1 MSTSFRPTVLAL
13 SLAAAFPLQALAQAD
28 LAGSSTPGTT
38 APDTQLA
45 VLPPVVITAPT
56 MQTPLVTQFN
66 PRAPQQPL
74 PANDGASLLKTIPGM
89 SVIRKGG
96 TDGDPLFRGMAA
108 SRLNILIDGEH
119 ILGGCGMRMDP
130 PTAYVFPD
138 TFDKVSLIKGPQSVE
153 HGPGASAGTVL
164 FERKPT
170 YFREPGTE
178 FKAAVTGANFN
189 RYDTYVDAKAGTS
202 LGYVQMQATEA
213 ASGDYKDGD
222 GTTVNS
228 AYRRRSLSTA
238 VSWTPDEHTRLELS
252 AIESRARAAY
262 ADRSMDG
269 SKFDRSN
276 VALKFETTHMTGLLN
291 AVDAQIYHNYVD
303 HVMDNYTLRSFT
315 PSMMMPNPMSSNPDR
330 ETTGGRIAV
339 TLRPD
344 DLHKIVL
351 GVDQQSNIH
360 TLRKSGMGGDLV
372 SPYATQPREE
382 DARFHN
388 LGVFG
393 ELTHF
398 FNEERRLVA
407 GLRQDQWEA
416 RDQRATISSG
426 MMSLGANPTANLT
439 RDKALQSGFIR
450 YEHDMGAHTQSY
462 IGLGYTERAPD
473 YWELFSKEALNS
485 TSAFDSVKPE
495 KTTQLDVGVTNRQGP
510 WDTFASA
517 YISQVQDYILIQSN
531 VIKPAGM
538 GSRTTTIAR
547 NIDARTWGGEIGAHY
562 KLTPQWTA
570 LGSLAYVNGH
580 NRTDDRALGQIPPME
595 ARLGLNWQRGAWSA
609 GSLLRLVASQHRYAV
624 NEGNIVGQDL
634 GATGGF
640 GVASLNGSYAWSKA
654 VKLSAGVDNLFDK
667 TYAEA
672 ISRGGANVSGY
683 DTTTRINEPGRTWW
697 LKLQVALD

>member
-1 MSTSFRPTVLAL
+1 MDGFASEERPFMSTSFRPTALAL
-13 SLAAAFPLQALAQAD
+13 SLAVAFPLHALAQAD
-28 LAGSSTPGTT
+28 TSTTPPREASG
-38 APDTQLA
+38 ALDE
-45 VLPPVVITAPT
+45 LPPVVITAPT

-66 PRAPQQPL
+66 PRDPQQPL

-96 TDGDPLFRGMAA
+96 TDGDPVFRGMAA

-170 YFREPGTE
+170 YFRKPGAE
-178 FKAAVTGANFN
+178 FKAAVTGASFK
-189 RYDTYVDAKAGTS
+189 RYDTYVDAKAGTP
-202 LGYVQMQATEA
+202 LGYVQAQATEA
-213 ASGDYKDGD
+213 ASGDYEDGD
-222 GTTVNS
+222 GTRVNS
-228 AYRRRSLSTA
+228 AYRRRSLSAA
-238 VSWTPDEHTRLELS
+238 VGWTPDEYTRLELS
-252 AIESRARAAY
+252 AIESRAKAAY

-276 VALKFETTHMTGLLN
+276 VSLKFEKTHMHGLLN
-291 AVDAQIYHNYVD
+291 AVEAQVYNNYVD
-303 HVMDNYTLRSFT
+303 HVMDNYTLRT
-315 PSMMMPNPMSSNPDR
+315 PTSTPMSSNPDR
-330 ETTGGRIAV
+330 ETTGGRLAV

-344 DLHKIVL
+344 DVHKIVL
-351 GVDQQSNIH
+351 GVDQQTNIH

-372 SPYATQPREE
+372 TSYATQARME

-388 LGVFG
+388 LGLFG
-393 ELTHF
+393 EVTHLI
-398 FNEERRLVA
+398 NDEQRVVA
-407 GLRQDQWEA
+407 GLRRDQWEA
-416 RDQRATISSG
+416 KDRRTTLSSG
-426 MMSLGANPTANLT
+426 MMSLGPNPTAGLS
-439 RDKALQSGFIR
+439 RDESLHSGFVR
-450 YEHDMGAHTQSY
+450 YEHDLGEHTQSY
-462 IGLGYTERAPD
+462 LGLGYTERAPD

-485 TSAFDSVKPE
+485 ISAFNSVKPE
-495 KTTQLDVGVTNRQGP
+495 KTTQLDVGVTHRQGP

-531 VIKPAGM
+531 VVKGM
-538 GSRTTTIAR
+538 RTATVAR
-547 NIDARTWGGEIGAHY
+547 NVDARTWGAEVGAHY
-562 KLTPQWTA
+562 KVTPQWTA

-580 NRTDDRALGQIPPME
+580 NRSDDRALGQIPPLE

-609 GSLLRLVASQHRYAV
+609 GSLLRLVASQHRYAI

-634 GATGGF
+634 GRSGGF
-640 GVASLNGSYAWSKA
+640 GVASLHGGYAWSKA
-654 VKLSAGVDNLFDK
+654 VKLSVGIDNLFDK

-672 ISRGGANVSGY
+672 ISRGGSGVSGY
-683 DTTTRINEPGRTWW
+683 DTTYRVNEPGRTGW
-697 LKLQVALD
+697 LKVQVALD

>member
-38 APDTQLA
+38 APDAQLA

-66 PRAPQQPL
+66 PRDPQQPL

-153 HGPGASAGTVL
+153 HGAGASAGTVL

-170 YFREPGTE
+170 YFRQPGAE
-178 FKAAVTGANFN
+178 FKAAVTGASFN
-189 RYDTYVDAKAGTS
+189 RYDTYVDAKAGTP
-202 LGYVQMQATEA
+202 LGYVQVQATEA
-213 ASGDYKDGD
+213 ASGDYEDGD
-222 GTTVNS
+222 GTQVNS
-228 AYRRRSLSTA
+228 AYRRRSLSA
-238 VSWTPDEHTRLELS
+238 SVGWTPDEHTRLELS
-252 AIESRARAAY
+252 AIESRAKAAY

-276 VALKFETTHMTGLLN
+276 VGIKFEKTHMSGLLN
-291 AVDAQIYHNYVD
+291 AVEAQLYYNYVD
-303 HVMDNYTLRSFT
+303 HVMDNYTLRTFV

-344 DLHKIVL
+344 DVHKIVL
-351 GVDQQSNIH
+351 GVDQQTNIH

-372 SPYATQPREE
+372 NSYANQTRVE

-388 LGVFG
+388 LGLFG
-393 ELTHF
+393 EVTHVLS
-398 FNEERRLVA
+398 NEQRVVG

-416 RDQRATISSG
+416 RDRRTTLSSG
-426 MMSLGANPTANLT
+426 MMNLGANPTANQT
-439 RDKALQSGFIR
+439 RDKTLHSGFVR
-450 YEHDMGAHTQSY
+450 YEHDLGEHTQSY
-462 IGLGYTERAPD
+462 VGLGYTERAPD
-473 YWELFSKEALNS
+473 YWELFSKESLS
-485 TSAFDSVKPE
+485 SISAFDRVNPE
-495 KTTQLDVGVTNRQGP
+495 KTTQIDVGVTHQQGP

-517 YISQVQDYILIQSN
+517 YVSQVQDYILIQSN
-531 VIKPAGM
+531 VVKGM
-538 GSRTTTIAR
+538 RSTTVAR
-547 NIDARTWGGEIGAHY
+547 NVDARTWGGEIGAHY

-580 NRTDDRALGQIPPME
+580 NRTDDRALGQIPPLE

-634 GATGGF
+634 GRTGGF
-640 GVASLNGSYAWSKA
+640 GVASLHGGYAWSKA

>member
-1 MSTSFRPTVLAL
+1 MSTSFRPTALAL
-13 SLAAAFPLQALAQAD
+13 ALAVAFPLHAIAQAGTST
-28 LAGSSTPGTT
+28 LPSSK
-38 APDTQLA
+38 ASDALE

-66 PRAPQQPL
+66 PRDPQQPL

-96 TDGDPLFRGMAA
+96 TDGDPVFRGMAA
-108 SRLNILIDGEH
+108 SRLNILIDGEQ

-138 TFDKVSLIKGPQSVE
+138 TFDKVSLIKGPQSVK
-153 HGPGASAGTVL
+153 HGPGGSAGTVL

-170 YFREPGTE
+170 YFSKPGAE
-178 FKAAVTGANFN
+178 FKASVTGASFK

-202 LGYVQMQATEA
+202 LGYVQAQATEA
-213 ASGDYKDGD
+213 ASGDYEDGNS
-222 GTTVNS
+222 TQVNS
-228 AYRRRSLSTA
+228 AYHRRNLSAA
-238 VSWTPDEHTRLELS
+238 VGWTPDEHTRLELS

-276 VALKFETTHMTGLLN
+276 VGLKFEKTHMSGVLN
-291 AVDAQIYHNYVD
+291 AVEAQVYYNYVD
-303 HVMDNYTLRSFT
+303 HVMDNYTLRQFV
-315 PSMMMPNPMSSNPDR
+315 PSMMMPNPMTSNPDR
-330 ETTGGRIAV
+330 ETTGGRVAV

-344 DLHKIVL
+344 DVHKIVL
-351 GVDQQSNIH
+351 GVDQQTNIH

-372 SPYATQPREE
+372 TPYTTQPRME

-388 LGVFG
+388 LGLFG
-393 ELTHF
+393 EVTHVLSD
-398 FNEERRLVA
+398 EQRVVA

-416 RDQRATISSG
+416 RDRRATVSSG
-426 MMSLGANPTANLT
+426 MMNLGANPTAGQS
-439 RDKALQSGFIR
+439 RDKTLHSGFLR
-450 YEHDMGAHTQSY
+450 YEHDLGEHTQSY

-473 YWELFSKEALNS
+473 YWELFNKETQTS
-485 TSAFDSVKPE
+485 ISAFDSVKPE
-495 KTTQLDVGVTNRQGP
+495 KTTQLDIGVTHQQGT

-517 YISQVQDYILIQSN
+517 YVSQVQDYVLIQAN
-531 VIKPAGM
+531 VLKPAGM
-538 GSRTTTIAR
+538 GTRPATVAR
-547 NIDARTWGGEIGAHY
+547 NVDARTWGAEVGAHY
-562 KLTPQWTA
+562 KVTPQWTA
-570 LGSLAYVNGH
+570 LGSLAYVNGQ
-580 NRTDDRALGQIPPME
+580 NRTDERALGQIPPLE

-634 GATGGF
+634 GRTGGF
-640 GVASLNGSYAWSKA
+640 GIASLHGGYAWSKA
-654 VKLSAGVDNLFDK
+654 VKLSVGIDNLFDK

-672 ISRGGANVSGY
+672 ISRGGADISGY
-683 DTTTRINEPGRTWW
+683 EKTTRVNEPGRTWW
-697 LKLQVALD
+697 LKVQVALD

>member
-28 LAGSSTPGTT
+28 LPGSSTPDTT
-38 APDTQLA
+38 APDAQLA

-66 PRAPQQPL
+66 PRDPQQPL

-170 YFREPGTE
+170 YFRQPGAE
-178 FKAAVTGANFN
+178 FKAAVTGASFN
-189 RYDTYVDAKAGTS
+189 RYDTYVDAKAGTP
-202 LGYVQMQATEA
+202 LGYVQVQATEA
-213 ASGDYKDGD
+213 ASGDYEDGD
-222 GTTVNS
+222 GTQVNS
-228 AYRRRSLSTA
+228 AYRRRSLSA
-238 VSWTPDEHTRLELS
+238 SVGWTPDEHTRLELS
-252 AIESRARAAY
+252 AIESRAKAAY
-262 ADRSMDG
+262 ADRTMDG

-276 VALKFETTHMTGLLN
+276 VGLKFEKTHMSGVLN
-291 AVDAQIYHNYVD
+291 AVEAQVYYNYVD
-303 HVMDNYTLRSFT
+303 HVMDNYTLRT
-315 PSMMMPNPMSSNPDR
+315 PTSTPMSSNPDR
-330 ETTGGRIAV
+330 ETTGGRVAV

-344 DLHKIVL
+344 DVHKIVL
-351 GVDQQSNIH
+351 GVDQQTNIH
-360 TLRKSGMGGDLV
+360 TLRKSGMPDGDLV
-372 SPYATQPREE
+372 SPYTSQPRME

-388 LGVFG
+388 LGLFG
-393 ELTHF
+393 EVTHVLSDAQ
-398 FNEERRLVA
+398 RVVA

-416 RDQRATISSG
+416 RDRRATLSSG
-426 MMSLGANPTANLT
+426 MTDLGANPTANQT
-439 RDKALQSGFIR
+439 RDKTLHSGFLR
-450 YEHDMGAHTQSY
+450 YEHDLGEHTQSY

-485 TSAFDSVKPE
+485 ISAFDGVKPE
-495 KTTQLDVGVTNRQGP
+495 KTTQLDLGVTHQEGP

-517 YISQVQDYILIQSN
+517 YISQVQDYILVQSK
-531 VIKPAGM
+531 VSKGA
-538 GSRTTTIAR
+538 RTGITIAR
-547 NIDARTWGGEIGAHY
+547 NVDARTWGGEVGAHY
-562 KLTPQWTA
+562 KVTPQWTA
-570 LGSLAYVNGH
+570 LGSLAYVNGQ
-580 NRTDDRALGQIPPME
+580 NRTDDRALGQIPPLE

-634 GATGGF
+634 GRTGGF

-654 VKLSAGVDNLFDK
+654 IKLSAGVDNLFNK

-672 ISRGGANVSGY
+672 ISRGGSGVSGY
-683 DTTTRINEPGRTWW
+683 DTTYRINEPGRTWW

>member
-1 MSTSFRPTVLAL
+1 MSTSFRPTALAL
-13 SLAAAFPLQALAQAD
+13 SLAVAFPLHTLAQAD
-28 LAGSSTPGTT
+28 TSAKPSREAPGVL
-38 APDTQLA
+38 D

-66 PRAPQQPL
+66 PRDPQQPL

-96 TDGDPLFRGMAA
+96 TDGDPVFRGMSA

-170 YFREPGTE
+170 YFRKPGAE
-178 FKAAVTGANFN
+178 FKAALTGASFK
-189 RYDTYVDAKAGTS
+189 RYDTYVDAKAGTP
-202 LGYVQMQATEA
+202 LGYVQAQATEA
-213 ASGDYKDGD
+213 ASGDYEDGN
-222 GTTVNS
+222 GTQVNS
-228 AYRRRSLSTA
+228 AYRRRSLSAA
-238 VSWTPDEHTRLELS
+238 VGWTPDEYTRLELS
-252 AIESRARAAY
+252 AIESRAKAAY
-262 ADRSMDG
+262 ADRTMDG

-276 VALKFETTHMTGLLN
+276 VSLTFEKTHMHGLLN
-291 AVDAQIYHNYVD
+291 AVEAQVYNNYVD
-303 HVMDNYTLRSFT
+303 HVMDNYTLRQFVS
-315 PSMMMPNPMSSNPDR
+315 SMMMPNPMSSNPDR
-330 ETTGGRIAV
+330 ETTGGRVAV

-344 DLHKIVL
+344 DVHKIVL
-351 GVDQQSNIH
+351 GVDQQTNIH

-372 SPYATQPREE
+372 TSYATQQRME

-388 LGVFG
+388 LGLFG
-393 ELTHF
+393 EVTHLL
-398 FNEERRLVA
+398 NDEQRVVA
-407 GLRQDQWEA
+407 GLRRDQWEA
-416 RDQRATISSG
+416 KDRRTTMSSG
-426 MMSLGANPTANLT
+426 MMSLGANPTAGLS
-439 RDKALQSGFIR
+439 RDESLHSGFLR
-450 YEHDMGAHTQSY
+450 YEHDLGEHTQSY

-485 TSAFDSVKPE
+485 ISAFDKVKPE
-495 KTTQLDVGVTNRQGP
+495 KTTQLDVGVTHRQGP

-517 YISQVQDYILIQSN
+517 YVSQVQDYILIQSN
-531 VIKPAGM
+531 VVKGM
-538 GSRTTTIAR
+538 RTAAVAR
-547 NIDARTWGGEIGAHY
+547 NVDARTWGAEVGAHY
-562 KLTPQWTA
+562 KVTPQWTA
-570 LGSLAYVNGH
+570 LGSLAYVNGQ
-580 NRTDDRALGQIPPME
+580 NRSDDRALGQIPPLE

-634 GATGGF
+634 GRSGGF
-640 GVASLNGSYAWSKA
+640 AVASLHAGYAWSKA
-654 VKLSAGVDNLFDK
+654 VKLSVGVDNLFDK

-672 ISRGGANVSGY
+672 ISRGGSGISGY
-683 DTTTRINEPGRTWW
+683 DTTYRVNEPGRTGW
-697 LKLQVALD
+697 LKVQVALD

>member
-28 LAGSSTPGTT
+28 LPGSSTPDTT
-38 APDTQLA
+38 APDAQLA

-66 PRAPQQPL
+66 PRDPQQPL

-170 YFREPGTE
+170 YFRQPGAE
-178 FKAAVTGANFN
+178 FKAAVTGASFN
-189 RYDTYVDAKAGTS
+189 RYDTYVDAKAGTP
-202 LGYVQMQATEA
+202 LGYVQVQATEA
-213 ASGDYKDGD
+213 ASGDYEDGD
-222 GTTVNS
+222 GTQVNS
-228 AYRRRSLSTA
+228 AYRRRSLSA
-238 VSWTPDEHTRLELS
+238 SVGWTPDEHTRLELS
-252 AIESRARAAY
+252 AIESRAKAAY

-276 VALKFETTHMTGLLN
+276 VGIKFEKTHMSGLLN
-291 AVDAQIYHNYVD
+291 AVEAQLYYNYVD
-303 HVMDNYTLRSFT
+303 HVMDNYTLRTFV

-344 DLHKIVL
+344 DVHKIVL
-351 GVDQQSNIH
+351 GVDQQTNIH

-372 SPYATQPREE
+372 NSYANQTRVE

-388 LGVFG
+388 LGLFG
-393 ELTHF
+393 EVTHVLS
-398 FNEERRLVA
+398 NEQRVVG

-416 RDQRATISSG
+416 RDRRTTLSSG
-426 MMSLGANPTANLT
+426 MMNLGANPTANQT
-439 RDKALQSGFIR
+439 RDKTLHSGFVR
-450 YEHDMGAHTQSY
+450 YEHDLGEHTQSY
-462 IGLGYTERAPD
+462 VGLGYTERAPD
-473 YWELFSKEALNS
+473 YWELFSKESLS
-485 TSAFDSVKPE
+485 SISAFDRVNPE
-495 KTTQLDVGVTNRQGP
+495 KTTQIDVGVTHQQGP

-517 YISQVQDYILIQSN
+517 YVSQVQDYILIQSN
-531 VIKPAGM
+531 VVKGM
-538 GSRTTTIAR
+538 RSTTVAR
-547 NIDARTWGGEIGAHY
+547 NVDARTWGGEIGAHY

-570 LGSLAYVNGH
+570 LGSLAYVNSH
-580 NRTDDRALGQIPPME
+580 NRTDDRALGQIPPLE

-634 GATGGF
+634 GRTGGF
-640 GVASLNGSYAWSKA
+640 GVASLHGGYAWSKA

-672 ISRGGANVSGY
+672 ISRGGSNVSGY